1 MASTERP
8 RCRRRAPI
16 EPARLRNASETAL
29 GYSPRIVP
37 TDVLEPAAFPVR
49 RRRSPALVAAV
60 ILLTTLFGATLG
72 SALFAPSVGAS
83 VQQDDDG
90 KVEGI
95 AGTLV
100 NPEDGRKPVPGVE
113 IVVKDA
119 AGAVLGTAESDA
131 DGKYEFEL
139 PGPGDYI
146 AELQLDSL
154 PKGVELTDEK
164 KAVREFRVTPG
175 QTKPIAFL
183 FGKDTTAAVT
193 TLDKVPGT
201 LLDGARLGL
210 IIAMTAIGLSLIYGT
225 TQFTNFAH
233 GEAVTFGAL
242 ITWYLNVDAGLPLWL
257 SAIIAVAL
265 SGVAGLVLDTG
276 LWGPLRRKKTGPF
289 SLMVVS
295 FGLSIALIAIFQF
308 FYGTRTRPY
317 AEYVIQKP
325 LFTIGNQNVPPRAI
339 VTIILSVV
347 VLGAVGLFLQRARFG
362 KAMRAVADN
371 GPLASASGINTERVV
386 RLVWMMGT
394 ALAGLGGILYSLD
407 QQVNF
412 QEGQSILLLMFAGIT
427 LGGLGTSFGAA
438 AGCFILGVA
447 IQMSTLWIPTSLKN
461 VGALVVLIVV
471 LMFKPQG
478 VFGRKERIG

>member
-1 MASTERP
+1 MAPTD
-8 RCRRRAPI
+8 APA
-16 EPARLRNASETAL
+16 PAATLPQWVRVLNASETA
-29 GYSPRIVP
+29 GRYSPRIVP
-37 TDVLEPAAFPVR
+37 TDDLVPVPAAVARLR
-49 RRRSPALVAAV
+49 RARWAEALGALVLV
-60 ILLTTLFGATLG
+60 LLLAGLG
-72 SALFAPSVGAS
+72 LFASAVEAGAS
-83 VQQDDDG
+83 QRQD
-90 KVEGI
+90 VAPTEGI

-100 NPEDGRKPVPGVE
+100 NPEDGRKPVAGAE
-113 IVVKDA
+113 IVVKDSS
-119 AGAVLGTAESDA
+119 GKKLGTATSDA
-131 DGKYEFEL
+131 DGKYAFEL
-139 PGPGDYI
+139 PGPGTYI

-154 PKGVELTDEK
+154 PKGVRLTDTK
-164 KAVREFRVTPG
+164 RAVREFSVTPG

-183 FGKDTTAAVT
+183 FGKDRTVVVT

-242 ITWYLNVDAGLPLWL
+242 ATWYLNVEAGLPLIGAAL
-257 SAIIAVAL
+257 IAVCM
-265 SGVAGLVLDTG
+265 SGVVGLALDAG

-295 FGLSIALIAIFQF
+295 FGLSIALIATFQF
-308 FYGTRTRPY
+308 FYGTRTKPFSQ
-317 AEYVIQKP
+317 YVIQSP
-325 LFTIGNQNVPPRAI
+325 LFTIGNTNVPPKTI
-339 VTIILSVV
+339 VTIVLSVV

-394 ALAGLGGILYSLD
+394 ALAGLGGILFSLD

-412 QEGQSILLLMFAGIT
+412 QEGQGLLLLMFAGIT

-461 VGALVVLIVV
+461 VGALAVLIVV

-478 VFGRKERIG
+478 VFGRQERVG